1 MTRWSVPMENDEI
14 IVCSFDELE
23 DPDSREFTIGEGD
36 CVFLHTGHG
45 NLWDPKKWDSF
56 DKAEKTK
63 RVAKF
68 QSGEP
73 GFGYSACEY
82 LAERKIILLGADTWG
97 VAPRFARTRAET
109 AGLRNSYA
117 DPSRMGVDRWVAMVG
132 AWAEVEAACLVIDIG
147 TALTLDAIDDSGKHL
162 GGQIIPGTAIMMNAL
177 AGATSDI
184 PNVRALP
191 VGKEASMQMFG
202 RSTAAAVRE
211 GVQNAIAGAVDRAFQ
226 TLQSGGIEPT
236 AVLTGGDASRILDAL
251 ATTPLHRP
259 NLVLQGL
266 AHMLD
271 STE

>member
-1 MTRWSVPMENDEI
+1 MTALLLDVGNSRIKWG
-14 IVCSFDELE
+14 LL
-23 DPDSREFTIGEGD
+23 DSGSINK
-36 CVFLHTGHG
+36 TGHISRARIR
-45 NLWDPKKWDSF
+45 DSGLQVLTSKLPRQVDEVF
-56 DKAEKTK
+56 VSN
-63 RVAKF
+63 VAGTSF
-68 QSGEP
+68 ATRLSGVV
-73 GFGYSACEY
+73 GMHC
-82 LAERKIILLGADTWG
+82 DCD
-97 VAPRFARTRAET
+97 VRFARSQKEGW
-109 AGLRNSYA
+109 GLRNSYSQ
-117 DPSRMGVDRWVAMVG
+117 PRRMGVDRWVAMVG

-162 GGQIIPGTAIMMNAL
+162 GGQIIPGNAIMINAL

-211 GVQNAIAGAVDRAFQ
+211 GVQNAIAGAVDRAFRA
-226 TLQSGGIEPT
+226 LQSGGIEPT